1 MIELF
6 KNWINTLLML
16 GIFITILQL
25 VIPNTNLK
33 KYVNSLIGIVVIV
46 TIISPVYDIFKNG
59 NLEENL
65 NLVLANIDSVKPENT
80 VNVNDNIQNKL
91 LVNSMQDKIK
101 ENIEEKLK
109 NEDIVA
115 SNIRVDVSEKYEI
128 SSIEIIFNEKLDN
141 TKKEKINKI
150 VKNIKEEYEIEYSK
164 ISVLEE

>member
-65 NLVLANIDSVKPENT
+65 NLVLANMDSVKPENT
-80 VNVNDNIQNKL
+80 VKVNDNIQNKL